1 MGHPSVSILHLVTIA
16 FLAED
21 LHGSVNPSPKESRR
35 VGVLRTRN
43 CQQMESGGG
52 DHWSRLADIV
62 LGPGSYALLSSGGVF
77 VASPRLLLEQENERR
92 PRPTLP
98 LCLSASPPPH
108 RPTLVSRGSSPV
120 PEDGVRASDKRS
132 LGAGLP
138 PLGTLT
144 HRRCD
149 YST

>member
-1 MGHPSVSILHLVTIA
+1 MDPSIRRQKSRDAWASFELVIASRWSRGEGTIG
-16 FLAED
+16 
-21 LHGSVNPSPKESRR
+21 HGSRTLFWDRGLTPSYHR
-35 VGVLRTRN
+35 
-43 CQQMESGGG
+43 
-52 DHWSRLADIV
+52 
-62 LGPGSYALLSSGGVF
+62 
-77 VASPRLLLEQENERR
+77 VASSWRLRVCSSSRKTSAGQGQ
-92 PRPTLP
+92 
-98 LCLSASPPPH
+98 LCLSASLPPPPH